1 MKRIPIFLLVLFL
14 PSLVSAA
21 GFNNDLY
28 FGLRNNA
35 DVILLQE
42 FLRDQGAYRGPITGN
57 FFSLTREVVISFQKR
72 ENIEPSTGYFGPK
85 TRARANEILSR
96 DVILPP
102 PVTAP
107 VTAESL
113 IAKIATLTA
122 QLKLLKEKLAEEQ
135 TVATPPAVIEQAPIT
150 PAQPPLVEEVSIKT
164 EKTFS
169 FPEVEQTPFKLG
181 EFKVKN
187 TTKND
192 VLFSNIN
199 ADIIDDM
206 DSTFNRGQ
214 KIYIFLREGTEPIG
228 PLISKTEFTFVS
240 ATSSTFINFGRPF
253 TKPVALP
260 FAVLLKIGEEKLM
273 SIWFEQFKYVKSGT
287 LEIKS
292 TQTVTTDSSISSA
305 GNFDFVLT
313 RKPPL

>member
-1 MKRIPIFLLVLFL
+1 M
-14 PSLVSAA
+14 
-21 GFNNDLY
+21 
-28 FGLRNNA
+28 
-35 DVILLQE
+35 
-42 FLRDQGAYRGPITGN
+42 
-57 FFSLTREVVISFQKR
+57 
-72 ENIEPSTGYFGPK
+72 
-85 TRARANEILSR
+85 
-96 DVILPP
+96 
-102 PVTAP
+102 
-107 VTAESL
+107 
-113 IAKIATLTA
+113 
-122 QLKLLKEKLAEEQ
+122 AEEQ

-169 FPEVEQTPFKLG
+169 FPEVEQTPFKIG